1 MIYGYIRVSTSGQER
16 GTSLSTQRA
25 RLKEQGA
32 DKIVSETRSGAST
45 DRPELAKL
53 LSKLVK
59 GDTLLVYRFDRLA
72 RNTRHLLEIVEDL
85 TARGIEFKSV
95 SENIDTSTP
104 TGKMFLTVMG
114 AIAELERATIKE
126 RTEQGYRAY
135 IENGGKVGRR
145 ATDQDRLNLAKR
157 LLLEGQRYADVAKQ
171 TNIPAKTLYR
181 HFPSREID
189 RLRDGKL
196 TPKEALSLEK
206 IKPALASQAVIKTSK
221 KHGKAPV
228 KAKDNV
234 TPLPKSEPDSK
245 SSKITPAQA
254 RHLRFIAHFESLPHP
269 EQTAILDETAKKIT
283 AIKQKQFSQDRAEG
297 VAHKNFDYVFV
308 MAEIMGIAYSKF

>member
-189 RLRDGKL
+189 RLRDEQVVSC
-196 TPKEALSLEK
+196 TPETTK
-206 IKPALASQAVIKTSK
+206 
-221 KHGKAPV
+221 
-228 KAKDNV
+228 
-234 TPLPKSEPDSK
+234 KSENTDLCVASKQMPQTTDK
-245 SSKITPAQA
+245 SSE
-254 RHLRFIAHFESLPHP
+254 ESREIYDLLSILKVYL
-269 EQTAILDETAKKIT
+269 QTALIELTEQVEGWSMMLGNLQDNATWLNGQLKPLET
-283 AIKQKQFSQDRAEG
+283 RL
-297 VAHKNFDYVFV
+297 
-308 MAEIMGIAYSKF
+308 